1 MQGKVEI
8 CGVNTAKLKVLN
20 QVEMD
25 ALLLRSKSGDKLARE
40 QLPKK
45 LEYWAAVMGLAP
57 AGLSITGARTRF
69 GSCSAQNRIS
79 LSWRIMQYPE
89 AAIDY
94 VVVHELAHIKEK
106 NHSDRFY
113 AIVEQYLP
121 DYLERHKLL
130 KG

>member
-1 MQGKVEI
+1 
-8 CGVNTAKLKVLN
+8 
-20 QVEMD
+20 
-25 ALLLRSKSGDKLARE
+25 
-40 QLPKK
+40 
-45 LEYWAAVMGLAP
+45 MGLAP